1 MKKFIIPVLG
11 LMVIATAANAQ
22 TTTPAKTKTHKAAP
36 AKMKTDSTKTTTT
49 VHHTAKKTAPK
60 KTSK

>member
-11 LMVIATAANAQ
+11 LMVVASAVNAQ
-22 TTTPAKTKTHKAAP
+22 TTPAKTKTHKAAATT
-36 AKMKTDSTKTTTT
+36 AKSDSTKTT